1 MHFVN
6 QTFADL
12 VAKGNAEPDVATR
25 VKTFKEANKILESDQ
40 PATALYNPT
49 DLWLIKPNVRGL
61 AHEGV
66 LDMYHIGEATI
77 E

>member
-1 MHFVN
+1 MMEF
-6 QTFADL
+6 TDL
-12 VAKGNAEPDVATR
+12 VTKASTEPDVAKR
-25 VKTFKEANKILESDQ
+25 IKIFQEANKILEFEQ

-49 DLWLIKPNVRGL
+49 DLWMVKPNVHGL
-61 AHEGV
+61 NHEGV